1 MQGLFHILERKCAQ
15 KNAHFWEQKLLLLLI
30 KKYIQ
35 VRWTYKKVSFL
46 YSKSFS
52 GIKYSDKNLQKWG
65 CSKHGSHFLRS
76 IRSWNCTLYLKFSR
90 NLKKEPVFG
99 IKLKK
104 LNLQLFRKNYSSYK
118 RLYMFLEYLIP
129 KRMFDVFSI
138 VFQES
143 TFKNSK

>member
-1 MQGLFHILERKCAQ
+1 MRRKRKILI
-15 KNAHFWEQKLLLLLI
+15 WSIWSI

-35 VRWTYKKVSFL
+35 VCWTYKKVSFL

-65 CSKHGSHFLRS
+65 CSKHASHFLRS

-104 LNLQLFRKNYSSYK
+104 SNLQLFRKNYSSYM

-143 TFKNSK
+143 KFKNSK